1 MIVLWRVTTACNL
14 ACGFCAYDRRL
25 RLARVQAQAGEV
37 ERFATLLGEHRAASG
52 EDVLLSWLGGE
63 PLLWPGILPLSRR
76 LREDYGL
83 RTSVTTNGTTLHRP
97 GVAQDVLSS
106 FDEITFSVDGLAR
119 THERLRGWSRG
130 WSRLADGIS
139 HLADRRSSRSAPRLR
154 ANVVLMRDT
163 LPEFAELCDRLADWG
178 VDEIT
183 FNQLGGRDRPEF
195 HATQALRIADVAA
208 LRAAA
213 PALVARMALRGVRLH
228 AHEAYLSRLDAT
240 ANGLAMAVDDCEP
253 RRPTI
258 FVDERGRIASCSFT
272 LDNHSVAMESVR
284 TIKDVGEL
292 RARLAARRQVAPAT
306 VCRDCPSTQVFA
318 KFGT

>member
-25 RLARVQAQAGEV
+25 RLARVQADAGEV

-63 PLLWPGILPLSRR
+63 PLLLPGILPLSRR

-119 THERLRGWSRG
+119 THERLRGWPRG

-178 VDEIT
+178 WTRSPSISSAVET
-183 FNQLGGRDRPEF
+183 GRSSMRRMRCESPMSRPC
-195 HATQALRIADVAA
+195 AQRRRRWSRAWPYVACSYTRMKRISADWMPRQTAWPWPWTTANHVVRRYSLTSAAASPLAA
-208 LRAAA
+208 L
-213 PALVARMALRGVRLH
+213 PW
-228 AHEAYLSRLDAT
+228 T
-240 ANGLAMAVDDCEP
+240 
-253 RRPTI
+253 TI
-258 FVDERGRIASCSFT
+258 A
-272 LDNHSVAMESVR
+272 
-284 TIKDVGEL
+284 
-292 RARLAARRQVAPAT
+292 
-306 VCRDCPSTQVFA
+306 
-318 KFGT
+318 